1 MLVIGYRGNTNFKK
15 VAESIRKHTGKSA
28 KDANKIV
35 QKIQNGDVVQI
46 EGPFTLLEDFEDN
59 NLIVRT

>member
-1 MLVIGYRGNTNFKK
+1 MLIIGYRGNTNFTK
-15 VAESIRKHTGKSA
+15 VAEAIRKYTGKSA
-28 KDANKIV
+28 KDTNKIV

-59 NLIVRT
+59 NIIVRT